1 MILHLLIAA
10 STAPAEPAPIRIT
23 EREKA
28 ADHSLSLTPAQMFE
42 AAELAQ
48 RKHDFATAEAI
59 YRALSSNPARAIRNE
74 ARFRLARLLKARHQL
89 TDAALLLR
97 RILDEQPNAQPV
109 RLELAS
115 VLVMM
120 GDEAGARREL
130 RAARAGQ
137 LPPAVARQVDRFSE
151 ALRARKSFGGT
162 IDIGL
167 ASDSNVNRATR
178 SDTLGT
184 VIGDF
189 TLDKNARAQSGQ
201 GLAVQ
206 GQVYRRLPLGSR
218 TDLLGTVSGSG
229 DFYRQSR
236 FDDVTLG
243 ASLGPE
249 FKRGQ
254 YQVNVR
260 AGASRRWYGGA
271 PFTDAATL
279 QTDVARPISATAE
292 LRGAA
297 AASRIW
303 NHLNPLESGQSFAG
317 SIGTELAFSTTT
329 GGGLSL
335 TGIRQALRDPGYS
348 TTSGQLS
355 LFGWHEAGRVTFTAA
370 LTGGRLIADRRLLLY
385 LDRRDE
391 TLYRATI
398 GMTARQVQYK
408 GFAPTASIT
417 WERNRSPIEIY
428 DYGRTVLNVGLTRAF

>member
-1 MILHLLIAA
+1 MILLMLIGGPAIAA
-10 STAPAEPAPIRIT
+10 EPPEIRIT
-23 EREKA
+23 RREKA
-28 ADHSLSLTPAQMFE
+28 AEQSLSLTPSQMFE
-42 AAELAQ
+42 AADLAQ
-48 RKHDFATAEAI
+48 RKRDFATAEAI
-59 YRALSSNPARAIRNE
+59 YRALSSNPSAAIRNE
-74 ARFRLARLLKARHQL
+74 ARFRLARMAKAQHRL
-89 TDAALLLR
+89 TEAALLLR
-97 RILDEQPNAQPV
+97 NILDEQPNAQPV

-130 RAARAGQ
+130 RAVRAGQ

-151 ALRARKSFGGT
+151 ALRARKPFGGT

-189 TLDKNARAQSGQ
+189 TLDKDARARSGQ
-201 GLAVQ
+201 GVAVQ
-206 GQVYRRLPLGSR
+206 GQVYRRIPLGAR
-218 TDLLGTVSGSG
+218 ADLLGSVSGSG
-229 DFYRQSR
+229 NFYRQSR
-236 FDDVTLG
+236 FDDLTLG

-254 YQVNVR
+254 YQLNVR

-279 QTDVARPISATAE
+279 QTDVARPVSATAE
-292 LRGAA
+292 LRGSA

-303 NHLNPLESGQSFAG
+303 NHLNPLESGHSFSG
-317 SIGTELAFSTTT
+317 SIGTELALSTTT
-329 GGGLSL
+329 GGGLTL

-355 LFGWHEAGRVTFTAA
+355 VFGWHEAGRVTLTAA
-370 LTGGRLIADRRLLLY
+370 LTGGRLVADQRLLLY
-385 LDRRDE
+385 LHRRDE
-391 TLYRATI
+391 TLYRATL
-398 GMTARQVQYK
+398 GLTARQVHYK

-428 DYGRTVLNVGLTRAF
+428 DYARTVFNVGVTRAF